1 MQRYKKKWVNSKL
14 ILLYFAL
21 NGFYR
26 TYTAVFK
33 D

>member
-1 MQRYKKKWVNSKL
+1 MQRYKKMGKL
-14 ILLYFAL
+14 QINFVL

-26 TYTAVFK
+26 TYAAVFK

>member
-1 MQRYKKKWVNSKL
+1 MQRYKKKWVNSKF
-14 ILLYFAL
+14 ILFYFVL

-26 TYTAVFK
+26 TYAAVFK